1 MLFFVKV
8 FSRCSQIPLKITLT
22 KIYLNFSLFGGC
34 SQKKKELFLNAMNVY
49 AYYNY
54 RKYLQDYYDYRK
66 SVQRYFS
73 YRSFAK
79 KAGYSSSG
87 FYLDLIRGRKSL
99 TPQMLPKF
107 IAALGL
113 NEREGRYFT
122 LMVDF
127 THATTAASKQQ
138 IFDQMS
144 ALLPRTIKTI
154 TKNQQ
159 EYYSKWYY
167 VVVREALAVLNI
179 NDKNIQEL
187 ALFLNP
193 KITLPQAKQAIQLLL
208 SLGLIELA
216 EDGFYRSVNKAI
228 TNGNEIAPL
237 FVHQFQKQMID
248 LGKEALDRYTT
259 ARRNVST
266 TTMSVSA
273 AGLERIIRKID
284 MFQKEILDI
293 VTSDSGETM
302 LCELNVQFFPISK
315 EKVDLPEEEK

>member
-1 MLFFVKV
+1 MV
-8 FSRCSQIPLKITLT
+8 
-22 KIYLNFSLFGGC
+22 
-34 SQKKKELFLNAMNVY
+34 
-49 AYYNY
+49 
-54 RKYLQDYYDYRK
+54 
-66 SVQRYFS
+66 
-73 YRSFAK
+73 
-79 KAGYSSSG
+79 
-87 FYLDLIRGRKSL
+87 
-99 TPQMLPKF
+99 PKF

-113 NEREGRYFT
+113 NEKEGRYFR

-127 THATTAASKQQ
+127 THAQSVESKQQ

-144 ALLPRTIKTI
+144 ALLPKAVKAL

-159 EYYSKWYY
+159 EYYAKWYH
-167 VVVREALAVLNI
+167 VAVREALSVLDI
-179 NDKNIQEL
+179 NEGNLQEL
-187 ALFLNP
+187 AWFLNP
-193 KITLPQAKQAIQLLL
+193 KISVPQAKQSLQLLL
-208 SLGLIELA
+208 DLGLIEK
-216 EDGFYRSVNKAI
+216 ENGFYRSVNK
-228 TNGNEIAPL
+228 TVTSGKEISPL
-237 FVHQFQKQMID
+237 FVHPFQHQMID

-315 EKVDLPEEEK
+315 ERTDRSKEEK

>member
-1 MLFFVKV
+1 
-8 FSRCSQIPLKITLT
+8 
-22 KIYLNFSLFGGC
+22 
-34 SQKKKELFLNAMNVY
+34 MNIF

-54 RKYLQDYYDYRK
+54 RKYLQDYYEYRK
-66 SVQRYFS
+66 SLQRYFS
-73 YRSFAK
+73 YRSFAQ

-87 FYLDLIRGRKSL
+87 YYLDLVHGRKSL
-99 TPQMLPKF
+99 TPQMVPKF

-113 NEREGRYFT
+113 NEKEGRYFK

-127 THATTAASKQQ
+127 THVQSVESKQQ

-144 ALLPRTIKTI
+144 ALLPKAVKSLTR
-154 TKNQQ
+154 NQQ
-159 EYYSKWYY
+159 EYYAKWYH
-167 VVVREALAVLNI
+167 VAVREALSVLNI
-179 NDKNIQEL
+179 NESNIQEL
-187 ALFLNP
+187 AWFLNP
-193 KITLPQAKQAIQLLL
+193 KISVPQAKQSLQLLL
-208 SLGLIELA
+208 DLGLIEK
-216 EDGFYRSVNKAI
+216 DNGFYRSVNK
-228 TNGNEIAPL
+228 TVTSGKEISPL

-315 EKVDLPEEEK
+315 ERTDLQSEEEK

>member
-1 MLFFVKV
+1 
-8 FSRCSQIPLKITLT
+8 
-22 KIYLNFSLFGGC
+22 
-34 SQKKKELFLNAMNVY
+34 MNIF

-54 RKYLQDYYDYRK
+54 RKYLQDYYEYRK
-66 SVQRYFS
+66 SLHRYFS
-73 YRSFAK
+73 YRSFAQ

-87 FYLDLIRGRKSL
+87 LYLDLVHGRKSL
-99 TPQMLPKF
+99 TPQMVPKF

-113 NEREGRYFT
+113 SEKEGRYFR

-127 THATTAASKQQ
+127 THADSVESKQQ

-144 ALLPRTIKTI
+144 ALLPKAVKTL
-154 TKNQQ
+154 TRNQQ

-167 VVVREALAVLNI
+167 VAVREALSVLDI
-179 NDKNIQEL
+179 DDTNIQDL
-187 ALFLNP
+187 AWFLNP
-193 KITLPQAKQAIQLLL
+193 KISVPQAKQAMQLLIQ
-208 SLGLIELA
+208 LGLIEK
-216 EDGFYRSVNKAI
+216 ENGFYRSVNKAV
-228 TNGNEIAPL
+228 TSGKEISPL

-248 LGKEALDRYTT
+248 LGKDSLDRYTT

-266 TTMSVSA
+266 TTMSVSP

-293 VTSDSGETM
+293 VQSDSGENM

-315 EKVDLPEEEK
+315 ERTRESDPEEGK

>member
-1 MLFFVKV
+1 
-8 FSRCSQIPLKITLT
+8 
-22 KIYLNFSLFGGC
+22 
-34 SQKKKELFLNAMNVY
+34 MNIF

-54 RKYLQDYYDYRK
+54 RKYLQDYYEYRK
-66 SVQRYFS
+66 SLQRYFS
-73 YRSFAK
+73 YRSFAQ

-87 FYLDLIRGRKSL
+87 YYLDLVRGRKSL
-99 TPQMLPKF
+99 TPQMVPKF

-113 NEREGRYFT
+113 NEKEGRYFK

-127 THATTAASKQQ
+127 THAQSVESKQQ

-144 ALLPRTIKTI
+144 SLLPKAVKAL

-159 EYYSKWYY
+159 EYYAKWYH
-167 VVVREALAVLNI
+167 VAVREALSVLNI
-179 NDKNIQEL
+179 NEGNLQEL
-187 ALFLNP
+187 AWFLNP
-193 KITLPQAKQAIQLLL
+193 KISVPQAKQSLQLLL
-208 SLGLIELA
+208 DLGLIEKV
-216 EDGFYRSVNKAI
+216 DGFYRSVNK
-228 TNGNEIAPL
+228 TVTSGKEISPL

-248 LGKEALDRYTT
+248 RGKEALDRYTT